1 MNKSVF
7 KVVKMD
13 CPSEEQLIRM
23 HFTGSPAVAQLQFDL
38 PGRQLTVLHTG
49 EVAPIAQALD
59 GLKLGSSL
67 VNTAPSEAA
76 DLRDEVP
83 RDRRLLWAVLAIN
96 TFLFLL
102 EMGAGWLARSMGL
115 VADSLDMLA
124 DALVYALALYA
135 VGRAASTQRG
145 VARAGGYL
153 QLALAVG
160 GVVETVRRFIVPEP
174 APNVAL
180 MLGIAFLALLGNWAT
195 LRLLQRAS
203 TDQVHIKASQI
214 FTSNDVVV
222 NLGVMVAAVLVYF
235 THSPLPDL
243 IIGFIVFAVV
253 GRGAWQI
260 FALSKPSAQTS

>member
-7 KVVKMD
+7 KVVRMD
-13 CPSEEQLIRM
+13 CPAEEQLIRL
-23 HFTGSPAVAQLQFDL
+23 HFSGSKAVARLHFDL
-38 PGRQLTVLHTG
+38 PARQLTVLHTG
-49 EVAPIAQALD
+49 AVAPVAQALD
-59 GLKLGSSL
+59 GLQLGSSL
-67 VNTAPSEAA
+67 VGTSPAEGAE
-76 DLRDEVP
+76 LLDEVP
-83 RDRRLLWAVLAIN
+83 RDRRLLRAVLAIN
-96 TFLFLL
+96 AFFFAL
-102 EMGAGWLARSMGL
+102 EMGTGWLARSMGL

-135 VGRAASTQRG
+135 VGRAGSTQRG
-145 VARAGGYL
+145 VARAGDYL
-153 QLALAVG
+153 QLVLAVG
-160 GVVETVRRFIVPEP
+160 GVVETVRRFMRPEP

-180 MLGIAFLALLGNWAT
+180 MLGIALLALLGNWAT

-222 NLGVMVAAVLVYF
+222 NLGVMLAAGLVYF

-243 IIGFIVFAVV
+243 LIGLTVFAVV

-260 FALSKPSAQTS
+260 FALSKPNA

>member
-7 KVVKMD
+7 QVAKMD
-13 CPSEEQLIRM
+13 CPAEEQLIRL
-23 HFTGSPAVAQLQFDL
+23 HFTNRPAVAQLRFDL

-49 EVAPIAQALD
+49 EAAPIAQALE

-67 VNTAPSEAA
+67 LGTAPSEAA
-76 DLRDEVP
+76 DLLDEVP
-83 RDRRLLWAVLAIN
+83 RDRRLLWTVLAIN
-96 TFLFLL
+96 TFFFGL
-102 EMGAGWLARSMGL
+102 EMGTGWLARSMGL

-135 VGRAASTQRG
+135 VGQAASTQRG

-153 QLALAVG
+153 QVALAVG
-160 GVVETVRRFIVPEP
+160 GVVETVRRVLAPAP

-180 MLGIAFLALLGNWAT
+180 MLGIAFLALLGNGAT
-195 LRLLQRAS
+195 LRLLQRAN
-203 TDQVHIKASQI
+203 TDQAHIKASQI

-222 NLGVMVAAVLVYF
+222 NIGVMLAAVLVYF
-235 THSPLPDL
+235 TRSPWPDL
-243 IIGFIVFAVV
+243 IIGLMVFAAV

-260 FALSKPSAQTS
+260 FALSRPPT